1 MAKKNTSLLN
11 FANMGAG
18 TDKGSETPETPE
30 VVENNN
36 NGTDVKT
43 DVGTTVNTK
52 FENVFTPPVKI
63 KNKQVSIYLDTDVID
78 ALNEFGSEYGKG
90 AKSTL
95 VNNFLKQYF
104 NIRQGEE
111 Q

>member
-1 MAKKNTSLLN
+1 MTNPLVKKGLPQ
-11 FANMGAG
+11 FP
-18 TDKGSETPETPE
+18 KGEGKKEGKKEE
-30 VVENNN
+30 VKQEIKEEIKE
-36 NGTDVKT
+36 GTDVKN
-43 DVGTTVNTK
+43 DVGTGTNNK

-111 Q
+111 

>member
-1 MAKKNTSLLN
+1 MANPLVKKGLPQFPN
-11 FANMGAG
+11 
-18 TDKGSETPETPE
+18 KGEGKKEE
-30 VVENNN
+30 VKQEIKEEIKE
-36 NGTDVKT
+36 GTDVET
-43 DVGTTVNTK
+43 NVGTTVNTK